1 MINVENTQ
9 GTDVAGSKMV
19 QDGARW
25 CKMVQDGARC
35 LCFRLPFFFFQTLV
49 TLIGVVGCIEA
60 MCVDWK
66 TMRRPSENG
75 RSHQMP
81 SVTESVDDVEM
92 LCLWMFMVFMVSDV

>member
-1 MINVENTQ
+1 VINVENTQ

-25 CKMVQDGARC
+25 CKMVQDVYV
-35 LCFRLPFFFFQTLV
+35 FVFPFFFQTLV